1 METDDS
7 ALAFYSE
14 HYAPIGMW
22 QIGAGAKSVLEG
34 REPRECRFCEQTAPN
49 VTFRL
54 EAHAIPEALGN
65 KGLLSRY
72 ECDSCNKL
80 FGCTIEND
88 LGNWSKPMRTL
99 LRVRGKRG
107 VPTLKSEQNGWRIEC
122 DDGEQLHVSHN
133 RIDNVFEV
141 DETNKRIRFNLQR
154 DPFVPIQVL
163 KALVKIGLT
172 LLPDDEIHAF
182 DEALGWIRTPASP
195 NRLAVQMPVLR
206 TTVAGAMS
214 GQLITAFLLR
224 RLERTRKL
232 PYAFLVLAVANETY
246 QVMLPSPAFDP
257 PLYAEPL
264 QMPGFPVPGSSG
276 GRTSLV
282 TLDFSGTERV
292 GNQAVLV
299 EMTYDER
306 IPL

>member
-1 METDDS
+1 MDTDES
-7 ALAFYSE
+7 VLPFYSE
-14 HYAPIGMW
+14 HYAPIGIW
-22 QIGAGAKSVLEG
+22 QIGAGAKSVLES
-34 REPRECRFCEQTAPN
+34 REPRKCRFCGQSAPN

-80 FGCTIEND
+80 FGSTIEND

-99 LRVRGKRG
+99 MRIRGKRG
-107 VPTLKSEQNGWRIEC
+107 VPTLKSEKDGWRIEC
-122 DDGEQLHVSHN
+122 DGGEQLHVSHN

-141 DETNKRIRFNLQR
+141 DEINKRIRFNLKR
-154 DPFVPIQVL
+154 EPFVPIQVL

-172 LLPDDEIHAF
+172 LLPEDEIHAF
-182 DEALGWIRTPASP
+182 DEALAWIRSPASP

-206 TTVAGAMS
+206 TTIAGPMR

-257 PLYAEPL
+257 PLDAEPI
-264 QMPGFPVPGSSG
+264 QIPGFPVPGSNDR
-276 GRTSLV
+276 RTSLV
-282 TLDFSGTERV
+282 TLDFSGTDRV
-292 GNQAVLV
+292 AGQAVLV
-299 EMTYDER
+299 EMTYEDR
-306 IPL
+306 IAR